1 MDYEI
6 DYEELYSNYIED
18 YEIRGNE
25 LICSCPFH
33 DDRTP
38 SFNVNLDT
46 GLYNCFG
53 CGAKGN
59 ATTFVANME
68 HIDTGKAW
76 LIVKSVVFPYTLENY
91 ARDKKFTTDFLKELE
106 LKDTKYNNIAIPYR
120 NIDGSLIYTKYRNHP
135 LCPEKFSSKRK
146 IKTVP
151 YGLWKIPE
159 FTNDY
164 IIIVEGESDAQTL
177 WYHKKQAIGIARS
190 KSI

>member
-1 MDYEI
+1 MAYEI

-25 LICSCPFH
+25 LVCSCPFH

-91 ARDKKFTTDFLKELE
+91 ARDKKF
-106 LKDTKYNNIAIPYR
+106 NNR
-120 NIDGSLIYTKYRNHP
+120 FFERTRV
-135 LCPEKFSSKRK
+135 KRYK
-146 IKTVP
+146 I
-151 YGLWKIPE
+151 
-159 FTNDY
+159 
-164 IIIVEGESDAQTL
+164 
-177 WYHKKQAIGIARS
+177 
-190 KSI
+190 

>member
-1 MDYEI
+1 MAYEI

-25 LICSCPFH
+25 LVCSCPFH

-91 ARDKKFTTDFLKELE
+91 ARDKKFTIDFLKELE

-120 NIDGSLIYTKYRNHP
+120 NIDGSLIYTKYRN
-135 LCPEKFSSKRK
+135 F
-146 IKTVP
+146 
-151 YGLWKIPE
+151 
-159 FTNDY
+159 F
-164 IIIVEGESDAQTL
+164 
-177 WYHKKQAIGIARS
+177 
-190 KSI
+190 